1 MNAPLPLGALLQAQ
15 EQALPDG
22 QAPQWLAE
30 EAAGEGMVVTDAG
43 GRIKGVNDAFV
54 AASGY
59 AREALLGATPARWAS
74 GRHGREFYRAMWA
87 SLKTLGRWSG
97 EVWNRR
103 ADGTLVAERV
113 RIAAVQ
119 GEGGAPAHY
128 VAWYGHPVG
137 HSVGQAEGPA
147 AEGCG
152 EPPHDPVTGLP
163 ARALALRRLDEL
175 LEQAR
180 RQDHQV
186 AVCHLSLD
194 GWQDFV
200 GWYGNAQGDAL
211 LLAAA
216 ARLRGCL
223 RPGDTVARLCG
234 GEFALL
240 LGGLQGMA
248 AVQAALQRVHQALD
262 QPYALSAQ
270 VPRASASAGVAMW
283 PAHGESAQALLR
295 AADAAMYRA
304 QRLGQGVCL
313 AGEALER
320 PLAQEALL
328 EELRVALFSDQLRLH
343 WQPRVCA
350 RTRRVLGAEALLRWQ
365 HPRRGLLSPQDFVNA
380 AAGTPLEV
388 ELDLWAMR
396 AAAAQRARWR
406 GAGHA
411 LALSL
416 NVAPATLAL
425 PDLADTVACLLLE
438 GGGGGSSEG
447 TAGVE
452 LEVAETAVQDDLT
465 AAARAVKACARHGI
479 GVALDGFGTGYASLA
494 TLRRLPV
501 SALKIDRG
509 FIGRMQSD
517 HGDLHMVRA
526 ALGMAQAFNIRGVA
540 VGVESE
546 TQAQR
551 LAEWGCAE
559 LQGFHVAP
567 PLDDAAFEAWLA
579 A

>member
-30 EAAGEGMVVTDAG
+30 EAEGEGMVVTDAG
-43 GRIKGVNDAFV
+43 GRIQGVNDAFV

-59 AREALLGATPARWAS
+59 AREELLGATPARWAS
-74 GRHGREFYRAMWA
+74 GRHGREFYRALWA
-87 SLKTLGRWSG
+87 SLHSLGHWSG

-128 VAWYGHPVG
+128 VAWYGRPAG
-137 HSVGQAEGPA
+137 HVAGSPA
-147 AEGCG
+147 AGGG
-152 EPPHDPVTGLP
+152 EPLHDPVTELP
-163 ARALALRRLDEL
+163 ARALALQRLDEL

-180 RQDHQV
+180 RQGHQV

-194 GWQDFV
+194 GWHDFV

-248 AVQAALQRVHQALD
+248 AVQATLQRVHQALQ
-262 QPYALSAQ
+262 QPYALSTQ

-283 PAHGESAQALLR
+283 PAHGDSAQALLR

-320 PLAQEALL
+320 PLEQEALL
-328 EELRVALFSDQLRLH
+328 EELRMALFSDQLRLH

-350 RTRRVLGAEALLRWQ
+350 RTRRLLGAEALLRWQ
-365 HPRRGLLSPQDFVNA
+365 HPRRGLLSPQDFLKA

-388 ELDLWAMR
+388 ELDLWALR
-396 AAAAQRARWR
+396 AAAVQRARWR
-406 GAGHA
+406 EAGREPA
-411 LALSL
+411 ISL
-416 NVAPATLAL
+416 NVSPATLAL

-438 GGGGGSSEG
+438 GGGGGHG
-447 TAGVE
+447 GAGVE
-452 LEVAETAVQDDLT
+452 LEVAETAVQDDLI
-465 AAARAVKACARHGI
+465 AAARAVKACAKHGI

-509 FIGRMQSD
+509 FIGRMQHD
-517 HGDLHMVRA
+517 QGDLQMVRA
-526 ALGMAQAFNIRGVA
+526 ALGMAQAFNIRSVA

-546 TQAQR
+546 TQAHG
-551 LAEWGCAE
+551 LAAWGCAE
-559 LQGFHVAP
+559 LQGFYVAP
-567 PLDDAAFEAWLA
+567 PMGDREFEAWLA

>member
-1 MNAPLPLGALLQAQ
+1 MNAPLPLDALLQAQ
-15 EQALPDG
+15 ALPDG
-22 QAPQWLAE
+22 LAPPWLAQ
-30 EAAGEGMVVTDAG
+30 EAAGEGMVVTDAD
-43 GRIKGVNDAFV
+43 GRIKGVNDAFL

-59 AREALLGATPARWAS
+59 AREELLGATPARWSS
-74 GRHGREFYRAMWA
+74 GRHGREFYRAMWT
-87 SLKTLGRWSG
+87 SLQTHGRWSG

-103 ADGTLVAERV
+103 ADGSLAAERV
-113 RIAAVQ
+113 RICAVQ

-128 VAWYGHPVG
+128 VALYGR
-137 HSVGQAEGPA
+137 PA
-147 AEGCG
+147 DEAGG
-152 EPPHDPVTGLP
+152 FPLPASTPLHDPVTGLP
-163 ARALALRRLDEL
+163 TRVLALDRLDQL
-175 LEQAR
+175 LAQAR
-180 RQDHQV
+180 RQAHQV

-194 GWQDFV
+194 GWHDFV

-211 LLAAA
+211 LMAAA

-223 RPGDTVARLCG
+223 RPGDTVARLAG

-240 LGGLQGMA
+240 LGGLQGVA
-248 AVQAALQRVHQALD
+248 AVQGALQRAQQALAE
-262 QPYALSAQ
+262 PYALSPQ

-283 PAHGESAQALLR
+283 PAHGESAEALLR

-328 EELRVALFSDQLRLH
+328 EELRVALFSEQLCLH
-343 WQPRVCA
+343 YQPRVCA
-350 RTRRVLGAEALLRWQ
+350 RTRRVLGVEALLRWQ
-365 HPRRGLLSPQDFVNA
+365 HPRRGLLSPQDFLCA

-388 ELDLWAMR
+388 ELDLWVLR

-406 GAGHA
+406 AAGHD

-438 GGGGGSSEG
+438 GGGGNAG
-447 TAGVE
+447 AGVE
-452 LEVAETAVQDDLT
+452 LEVSETAVQDDLAT
-465 AAARAVKACARHGI
+465 AARAIKACARHGI
-479 GVALDGFGTGYASLA
+479 GVALDGFGTGYASLV

-501 SALKIDRG
+501 STLKIDRG
-509 FIGRMQSD
+509 FIGRMQQDES
-517 HGDLHMVRA
+517 DLHMVRA
-526 ALGMAQAFNIRGVA
+526 ALGMAHAFNIRCVA

-546 TQAQR
+546 TRAQL
-551 LAEWGCAE
+551 LAELGCGE
-559 LQGFHVAP
+559 LQGFYVSP
-567 PLDDAAFEAWLA
+567 PLGEIEFGDWMNIRVN
-579 A
+579 